1 MEIRKFVTIVEEIRK
16 EMGKDLPKP
25 IKKAAAIVVIKNP
38 FAGKY
43 QEDLSELTE
52 DGVKL
57 GDMLGNMAREALG
70 VKKEDCE
77 GYGKGVIIG
86 MNGELEHGH
95 AILHP
100 KLGAPFREALGGG
113 KAIIPSAA
121 KMGGPGTEL
130 DVPTHY
136 KDAAFVRTHFD
147 AMPVSVQDAPREDE
161 ILIALVVTSS
171 GRPLPRIG
179 GLKKEEAKKEDGL
192 R

>member
-1 MEIRKFVTIVEEIRK
+1 MEVRKFVTIVEETRK
-16 EMGKDLPKP
+16 EMEKDLPKP
-25 IKKAAAIVVIKNP
+25 IKRAAAIAVIKNP
-38 FAGKY
+38 FSGKY

-70 VKKEDCE
+70 VKKEECE
-77 GYGKGVIIG
+77 GYGKGTIIG

-136 KDAAFVRTHFD
+136 KDAAFMRTHFD

-161 ILIALVVTSS
+161 ILVALVVTSS
-171 GRPLPRIG
+171 GRPLARIG